1 MLCVS
6 SPVEPDALNAG
17 LDALRFAGLDP
28 VTYPSAHDPGTMRR
42 YLAGDDAMRAGD
54 LRSALTDP
62 GIAGIL
68 FARGGSGAQRTLEAM
83 DWDGLTGMP
92 PKVLAGYSDVTAVLE
107 AVAVRLGWASV
118 FGPMVAIREGAS
130 HYSFGSLL
138 RTLMRPE
145 QATMIEYPRAV
156 TVVPGLARG
165 VTTGGTLCLL
175 ASSLA
180 TGTSRPARG
189 GILLLEDVNEEDYRV
204 DRMLTQLRRSG
215 YLDGVAGIV
224 AGTFTGCG
232 PPEAIQDIL
241 AERLGSLD
249 VPMIAWANVG
259 HGGLFQAFPYGIAA
273 ELDAGAATLRLL
285 DPPRSAEVCLHPQGQ
300 PGVHP
305 ARPQRA
311 AVDEPGVGLDQRGAG
326 PQPLPGV
333 VRGLDPAGRDEHQPV
348 PGPGVQPAQHLQRTG
363 PQRRARQAARP
374 GRRHLGRRAGQP
386 VPGHGG
392 VGRDDPVEAELERQV
407 RDRVHVRVGQVRRDL
422 DQQRHA
428 AGPRERRV
436 ERGAHRHQHR
446 PEPVHGLQVA
456 QARRVRRA
464 DVDHHV
470 VGHGGHRPRAA
481 PRSPRP
487 PRRPARRGS
496 CRCSPRRPG
505 RRGHA
510 RPRAAQ
516 PAAAAAARRC

>member
-1 MLCVS
+1 VNPVSLARPRALKEGDRVAVLCVS
-6 SPVEPDALNAG
+6 SPVEPEALNAG

-54 LRSALTDP
+54 LRDALTKP
-62 GIAGIL
+62 GIAGIM

-83 DWDGLTGMP
+83 DWDGLAGQPPQVLP

-145 QATMIEYPRAV
+145 QATVIQYPRAV

-165 VTTGGTLCLL
+165 VTTGGTLSLL

-189 GILLLEDVNEEDYRV
+189 GILLLEDVDEEDYRI

-232 PPEAIQDIL
+232 PPEVIQDIL
-241 AERLGSLD
+241 AERLGDLR

-285 DPPRSAEVCLHPQGQ
+285 EPPL
-300 PGVHP
+300 
-305 ARPQRA
+305 
-311 AVDEPGVGLDQRGAG
+311 EPSLEPPLG
-326 PQPLPGV
+326 PPL
-333 VRGLDPAGRDEHQPV
+333 
-348 PGPGVQPAQHLQRTG
+348 
-363 PQRRARQAARP
+363 
-374 GRRHLGRRAGQP
+374 
-386 VPGHGG
+386 
-392 VGRDDPVEAELERQV
+392 
-407 RDRVHVRVGQVRRDL
+407 
-422 DQQRHA
+422 
-428 AGPRERRV
+428 
-436 ERGAHRHQHR
+436 
-446 PEPVHGLQVA
+446 
-456 QARRVRRA
+456 
-464 DVDHHV
+464 
-470 VGHGGHRPRAA
+470 
-481 PRSPRP
+481 S
-487 PRRPARRGS
+487 
-496 CRCSPRRPG
+496 
-505 RRGHA
+505 
-510 RPRAAQ
+510 
-516 PAAAAAARRC
+516 

>member
-1 MLCVS
+1 MSEPVSLARPRALKEGDRVAVLCVS
-6 SPVEPDALNAG
+6 SPVEPDALAAG

-83 DWDGLTGMP
+83 DWDGLAGLPPGILP

-107 AVAVRLGWASV
+107 AVAIRLGWASV

-145 QATMIEYPRAV
+145 RATVIEYPRAV
-156 TVVPGLARG
+156 TVVPGVARG

-180 TGTSRPARG
+180 TSTSRPARG

-241 AERLGSLD
+241 AERLGSLG

-273 ELDAGAATLRLL
+273 ELDADAATLRLL
-285 DPPRSAEVCLHPQGQ
+285 DPPLS
-300 PGVHP
+300 
-305 ARPQRA
+305 
-311 AVDEPGVGLDQRGAG
+311 
-326 PQPLPGV
+326 
-333 VRGLDPAGRDEHQPV
+333 
-348 PGPGVQPAQHLQRTG
+348 
-363 PQRRARQAARP
+363 
-374 GRRHLGRRAGQP
+374 
-386 VPGHGG
+386 
-392 VGRDDPVEAELERQV
+392 
-407 RDRVHVRVGQVRRDL
+407 
-422 DQQRHA
+422 
-428 AGPRERRV
+428 
-436 ERGAHRHQHR
+436 
-446 PEPVHGLQVA
+446 
-456 QARRVRRA
+456 
-464 DVDHHV
+464 
-470 VGHGGHRPRAA
+470 
-481 PRSPRP
+481 
-487 PRRPARRGS
+487 
-496 CRCSPRRPG
+496 
-505 RRGHA
+505 
-510 RPRAAQ
+510 
-516 PAAAAAARRC
+516 

>member
-1 MLCVS
+1 MSSPVSLSRPPALKPGDRVAVLCVS
-6 SPVEPDALNAG
+6 SPVEPDALAVG

-28 VTYPSAHDPGTMRR
+28 VSYPSAHDPGTMRR

-83 DWDGLTGMP
+83 DWDGLVPTSPKSPKTGIP

-118 FGPMVAIREGAS
+118 FGPMVAISGGAS

-145 QATMIEYPRAV
+145 QATLIRYPRAV

-165 VTTGGTLCLL
+165 VTTGGTLCLI

-189 GILLLEDVNEEDYRV
+189 GILLLEDVNEEDYRI

-224 AGTFTGCG
+224 AGAFTGCG

-241 AERLGSLD
+241 TERLGSLS

-259 HGGLFQAFPYGIAA
+259 HGGQFQAFPYGIAA
-273 ELDAGAATLRLL
+273 ELDAGAASLRLL
-285 DPPRSAEVCLHPQGQ
+285 DA
-300 PGVHP
+300 
-305 ARPQRA
+305 
-311 AVDEPGVGLDQRGAG
+311 
-326 PQPLPGV
+326 PL
-333 VRGLDPAGRDEHQPV
+333 
-348 PGPGVQPAQHLQRTG
+348 
-363 PQRRARQAARP
+363 
-374 GRRHLGRRAGQP
+374 
-386 VPGHGG
+386 
-392 VGRDDPVEAELERQV
+392 
-407 RDRVHVRVGQVRRDL
+407 
-422 DQQRHA
+422 
-428 AGPRERRV
+428 
-436 ERGAHRHQHR
+436 
-446 PEPVHGLQVA
+446 
-456 QARRVRRA
+456 
-464 DVDHHV
+464 
-470 VGHGGHRPRAA
+470 
-481 PRSPRP
+481 S
-487 PRRPARRGS
+487 
-496 CRCSPRRPG
+496 
-505 RRGHA
+505 
-510 RPRAAQ
+510 
-516 PAAAAAARRC
+516 

>member
-1 MLCVS
+1 VSEPVSLARPRALRQGDRVAVLCVS
-6 SPVEPDALNAG
+6 SPVEPDALAAG

-83 DWDGLTGMP
+83 DWDGMAPKSPKSPETGMP

-241 AERLGSLD
+241 AERLGSLG

-285 DPPRSAEVCLHPQGQ
+285 DPPLS
-300 PGVHP
+300 
-305 ARPQRA
+305 
-311 AVDEPGVGLDQRGAG
+311 
-326 PQPLPGV
+326 
-333 VRGLDPAGRDEHQPV
+333 
-348 PGPGVQPAQHLQRTG
+348 
-363 PQRRARQAARP
+363 
-374 GRRHLGRRAGQP
+374 
-386 VPGHGG
+386 
-392 VGRDDPVEAELERQV
+392 
-407 RDRVHVRVGQVRRDL
+407 
-422 DQQRHA
+422 
-428 AGPRERRV
+428 
-436 ERGAHRHQHR
+436 
-446 PEPVHGLQVA
+446 
-456 QARRVRRA
+456 
-464 DVDHHV
+464 
-470 VGHGGHRPRAA
+470 
-481 PRSPRP
+481 
-487 PRRPARRGS
+487 
-496 CRCSPRRPG
+496 
-505 RRGHA
+505 
-510 RPRAAQ
+510 
-516 PAAAAAARRC
+516 

>member
-1 MLCVS
+1 VNPVSLARPRALKEGDRVAVLCVS
-6 SPVEPDALNAG
+6 SPVEPEALNAG

-54 LRSALTDP
+54 LRDALTKP
-62 GIAGIL
+62 GIAGIM

-83 DWDGLTGMP
+83 DWDGLAGQPPQVLP

-145 QATMIEYPRAV
+145 QATVIQYPRAV

-165 VTTGGTLCLL
+165 VTTGGTLSLL

-189 GILLLEDVNEEDYRV
+189 GILLLEDVDEEDYRI

-232 PPEAIQDIL
+232 PPEVIQDIL
-241 AERLGSLD
+241 AERLGDLH

-273 ELDAGAATLRLL
+273 ELDAGAATRRLL
-285 DPPRSAEVCLHPQGQ
+285 EPPL
-300 PGVHP
+300 
-305 ARPQRA
+305 
-311 AVDEPGVGLDQRGAG
+311 EPSLEPPLG
-326 PQPLPGV
+326 PPL
-333 VRGLDPAGRDEHQPV
+333 
-348 PGPGVQPAQHLQRTG
+348 
-363 PQRRARQAARP
+363 
-374 GRRHLGRRAGQP
+374 
-386 VPGHGG
+386 
-392 VGRDDPVEAELERQV
+392 
-407 RDRVHVRVGQVRRDL
+407 
-422 DQQRHA
+422 
-428 AGPRERRV
+428 
-436 ERGAHRHQHR
+436 
-446 PEPVHGLQVA
+446 
-456 QARRVRRA
+456 
-464 DVDHHV
+464 
-470 VGHGGHRPRAA
+470 
-481 PRSPRP
+481 S
-487 PRRPARRGS
+487 
-496 CRCSPRRPG
+496 
-505 RRGHA
+505 
-510 RPRAAQ
+510 
-516 PAAAAAARRC
+516 